1 MSPLTF
7 GVLGRARPQGSK
19 RAVGP
24 GRMIEQSKH
33 VGPWRDQVAGA
44 AHLAAR
50 EAHWPL
56 SYRGPVEVRITVLFA
71 RPASSQAPFPGQPYG
86 DVDKLARSLLDAL
99 SGRSGRAASTRGP
112 RGARLAPV
120 IADDTQVVELHA
132 TKGYGSRDE
141 VVITVTPV
149 LPHHPQKHGHQEP
162 LAVDTTPST

>member
-7 GVLGRARPQGSK
+7 GVQGRARPQGSK

-50 EAHWPL
+50 HAHWPL
-56 SYRGPVEVRITVLFA
+56 SYRGPVEVSITVLFA
-71 RPASSQAPFPGQPYG
+71 RPTSSQARFPGQPYG
-86 DVDKLARSLLDAL
+86 DADKLARAILDAL
-99 SGRSGRAASTRGP
+99 SGRGGRAASTRGP

-132 TKGYGSRDE
+132 SKGYGPRDE
-141 VVITVTPV
+141 VVVTVTPV
-149 LPHHPQKHGHQEP
+149 LPHHGHQEP
-162 LAVDTTPST
+162 LAVDTTPSATPS